1 MTGNAVERIHD
12 LLRPEI
18 LGIAH
23 TGEASRYGTSGLGSS
38 AHHLMTEAQFLVGNG
53 RHILGRWGQLH
64 DNTTYDRAAIE
75 PLESPSWVLDLD
87 MFTSEA
93 FPFAG
98 ARVSTT
104 ARDFAETL
112 YWLFRQMVTDE
123 FLKFYGG
130 NP

>member
-1 MTGNAVERIHD
+1 MTGDAVEHIRD

-18 LGIAH
+18 LGIAY
-23 TGEASRYGTSGLGSS
+23 TGEASGYGTSDLGNS
-38 AHHLMTEAQFLVGNG
+38 AHHLMTEAQFLVENG
-53 RHILGRWGQLH
+53 HHILGRWGRLH
-64 DNTTYDRAAIE
+64 DNATYDPAALE
-75 PLESPSWVLDLD
+75 PLEIPSWVLDLD

-93 FPFAG
+93 FPFAR
-98 ARVSTT
+98 AHVSAT
-104 ARDFAETL
+104 AREFAETL